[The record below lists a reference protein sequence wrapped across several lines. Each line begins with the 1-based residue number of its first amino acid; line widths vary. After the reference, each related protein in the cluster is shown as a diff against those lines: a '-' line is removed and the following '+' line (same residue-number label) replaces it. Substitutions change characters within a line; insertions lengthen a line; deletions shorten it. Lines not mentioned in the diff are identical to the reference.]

1 MARPVSPRRA
11 ADLTQSALCAAG
23 EPGLCYRAGMQESI
37 LHDSQATEAEA
48 MSGLLAGGPSHRAPL
63 TRSAVAR
70 GRSDG
75 FSHWREMVCRTYT
88 RLSPERLGEAP
99 FAGEIR
105 MRGIADG
112 ASISRIAATAQWV
125 HRRRADVAENPCDAL
140 FVNLQIEGRSVVRQR
155 DSETRLTPGSFTVLD
170 ARRPFAMRFDG
181 PFRQICLHLPF
192 ALFDGTAF
200 EPASLLARRFET
212 GSVFGTALR
221 EQVVALMAG
230 QDGAEGSDHLV
241 HLLRLAC
248 EGGRRPLLV
257 DQHLALVQRH
267 VVEQCGDPALSPQ
280 AVAGHFRISLRHLH
294 KLFAPSGESFGRF
307 LLRQRLERSLQAILA
322 APERSITE
330 IALEAGFNDSSHFA
344 RSFRQRYGRSPRA
357 TRQGA
362 ASGGD

>member
-1 MARPVSPRRA
+1 M
-11 ADLTQSALCAAG
+11 
-23 EPGLCYRAGMQESI
+23 
-37 LHDSQATEAEA
+37 
-48 MSGLLAGGPSHRAPL
+48 
-63 TRSAVAR
+63 
-70 GRSDG
+70 
-75 FSHWREMVCRTYT
+75 
-88 RLSPERLGEAP
+88 
-99 FAGEIR
+99 
-105 MRGIADG
+105 
-112 ASISRIAATAQWV
+112 
-125 HRRRADVAENPCDAL
+125 
-140 FVNLQIEGRSVVRQR
+140 
-155 DSETRLTPGSFTVLD
+155 
-170 ARRPFAMRFDG
+170 
-181 PFRQICLHLPF
+181 
-192 ALFDGTAF
+192 
-200 EPASLLARRFET
+200 
-212 GSVFGTALR
+212 FGTGLR

-267 VVEQCGDPALSPQ
+267 VVEQCGDPTLSPQ

-307 LLRQRLERSLQAILA
+307 LLRQRLERSPAGDPRRAGAIDH
-322 APERSITE
+322 TE